1 MNATQN
7 TLKLTMPAAD
17 AKHMVRVLNKAANS
31 STLSHSMAQFVS
43 DTAGAVTLHTEADGT
58 GSGYGIT
65 YVTQEYPKVA
75 ANTPG
80 VTVAAPAPE
89 VKKKLHGAIKDAKDN
104 TVTIAFPTV
113 PGTSECTLDSYTGV
127 DCRATEYSV
136 MLTNKGVHT
145 IGQQSR
151 FARDE
156 KQGFEVVAFA
166 YSPGGDTVDAY
177 ISTRRVI
184 AHHRMR
190 VLNAVALGNWKES
203 NDPSSDLVAG
213 DVFLPIAYDV
223 WDVYQSAKRGS
234 AHTVIEHTGDGGRI
248 ILSGGG
254 TVVRYVSLGEAAIG
268 QRVRKYLQNLHKDNK
283 AGVSSNHQTLPVVC
297 FDRKKLKEELENL
310 VKSTG
315 GSPGSKNLDS
325 NVLFRGN
332 EKGGL
337 TFFVRNWDNL
347 QITEANSEAVLASSD
362 KVVWEPTTYY
372 CTNPENKEQ
381 LEEADR
387 QPVTYNTRSL
397 LRVLTMTDDE
407 FVTLMPPK
415 YFSDTMVVFLSNNP
429 GSDLVHGS
437 WVFLPCTMMELS
449 QRREQKIRDNT
460 TEDKKQRPQTTFN
473 PQIDRIQMR
482 NNQPPEKGKPHD

>member
-43 DTAGAVTLHTEADGT
+43 DTVGAVTLHTEADGT

-113 PGTSECTLDSYTGV
+113 PGTSECTLGGYAGV
-127 DCRATEYSV
+127 DFQETKYSV
-136 MLTNKGVHT
+136 MVANKDLRT
-145 IGQQSR
+145 L
-151 FARDE
+151 D
-156 KQGFEVVAFA
+156 KQNSFVREQKAGLEVVMLA
-166 YSPGGDTVDAY
+166 YSLGCEAADVYSA
-177 ISTRRVI
+177 TRRVI
-184 AHHRMR
+184 THCKLP
-190 VLNAVALGNWKES
+190 VLNTVVRDNWEEANTS
-203 NDPSSDLVAG
+203 TSDLVAG

-234 AHTVIEHTGDGGRI
+234 ANTVIEHTDDGGHI

-254 TVVRYVSLGEAAIG
+254 TVVRYVSLGEDANG
-268 QRVRKYLQNLHKDNK
+268 QRVRKYLQKLHKDNK
-283 AGVSSNHQTLPVVC
+283 AGVSENHQSRPTVC
-297 FDRKKLKEELENL
+297 FDRKKLLEEIKNL
-310 VKSTG
+310 VKSVDG
-315 GSPGSKNLDS
+315 NPGSKNLDS
-325 NVLFRGN
+325 NICIRGN
-332 EKGGL
+332 ESGGI
-337 TFFVRNWDNL
+337 TFVVRNWANL
-347 QITEANSEAVLASSD
+347 QVAEANSKAVRDSSD
-362 KVVWEPTTYY
+362 KLVWEPTTHYY
-372 CTNPENKEQ
+372 TNPENKEQ
-381 LEEADR
+381 LEEDNR

-407 FVTLMPPK
+407 CITLMPPK
-415 YFSDTMVVFLSNNP
+415 YFGETMVVFPSNTP
-429 GSDLVHGS
+429 DSVSPHGL

-449 QRREQKIRDNT
+449 QHREQKIRDNT
-460 TEDKKQRPQTTFN
+460 TEDKKRRPQNTFN
-473 PQIDRIQMR
+473 PHIKDRTSDAQ
-482 NNQPPEKGKPHD
+482 